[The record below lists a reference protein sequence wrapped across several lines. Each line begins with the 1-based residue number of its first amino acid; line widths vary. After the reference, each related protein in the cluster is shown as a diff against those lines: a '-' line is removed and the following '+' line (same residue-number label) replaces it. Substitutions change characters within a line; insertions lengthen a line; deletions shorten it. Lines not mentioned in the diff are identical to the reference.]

1 MPVAEITRAETRER
15 GKLLQVHG
23 YTVSLDL
30 TKGDKI
36 FGSESVISFDCSQPG
51 ASTYLDLIA
60 EVVHEIVLN
69 GEQVDPEVAWA
80 NGRIALAGLAA
91 SNELRVTAD
100 CAYTHDGSG
109 LHRSVDSADGRVYTY
124 TNLEPAEARK
134 VYANFEQPDLK
145 AEFTFH
151 VTAPAD
157 WVVLSNQPG
166 PEPEPIAGTH
176 AATWHFPATPQIS
189 TYLTA
194 VVAGEYH
201 LETSSHTT
209 RGGQVIPLGLACR
222 QSLAEHLEAA
232 DMFTV
237 TGQGLDFYTSLFE
250 MPYPFTKYDQ
260 VFVPEFSAGA
270 MENVGCVT
278 WAEQMLFRSKVTDV
292 MYEIRAMVLLHEMA
306 HQWFGDLVTMQW
318 WDDLWLNE
326 SFAEF
331 SAAMAA
337 AEATR
342 FTQAWTTM
350 AASRKT
356 WGYWQDQ
363 LPSTHPIAGDV
374 PTLSQAMA
382 NFDGISYAK
391 GAAVLKQLV
400 AYVGREQFFTGIK
413 AYFAEHAWGNA
424 TLTDLLAALSAASG
438 KDLADWSKAWLET
451 AGPNTLRAEFD
462 VDDQGRFSSFAVL
475 QEAPPE
481 HPTLRPHRIAV
492 GLYDKQAEAGP
503 LTRSHQVDVEVTGA
517 KTFVPALVGM
527 AQPDLILL
535 NDDDLGYALIRFD
548 ERSLRTLTTSIGDF
562 TDGLARTVSWSAVID
577 MVSQAELSYPAFV
590 TILAAGMGQ
599 EPSVSVLQI
608 LHSLAARLMVRMAD
622 PADVPAA
629 KDKLAT
635 VAMRELRNAEP
646 GGDHQLAW
654 AQLLGWTAVSS
665 EQLDLVAG
673 LYDGSTEIPGLTVDT
688 ELRWAFLLRL
698 VATGRAG
705 DAEIDAEAARD
716 ATDAGKRHALAC
728 RAAVPDAEHKE
739 AAWRLLAESGELGTE
754 GVLEVGPAFGMPEH
768 AHLLAG
774 YAPRFFN
781 TLPAMWEDHGEQFRL
796 TLGDSVFPYYAAST
810 ELLEMADNFL
820 AADDLEPSL
829 RRLIL
834 ERRDMVAKALK
845 ARTLPV

>member
-15 GKLLQVHG
+15 GKLLQVHA

-36 FGSESVISFDCSQPG
+36 FGSESVISFDCGQPG
-51 ASTYLDLIA
+51 AATYLDLIA

-69 GEQVDPEVAWA
+69 GEQIDPMTSWA
-80 NGRIALAGLAA
+80 DGRIAIAGLAA

-109 LHRSVDSADGRVYTY
+109 MHRAVDSADGRVYTY

-151 VTAPAD
+151 VTAPAG

-166 PEPEPIAGTH
+166 LDPEPVAGTH
-176 AATWHFPATPQIS
+176 AATWHFPATPRIS

-201 LETSSHTT
+201 LVRSEHTT
-209 RGGQVIPLGLACR
+209 RAGQVIPLGLACR
-222 QSLAEHLEAA
+222 QSLAQHLEAA
-232 DMFTV
+232 DMFAI
-237 TGQGLDFYTSLFE
+237 TGQGLDFYTTLFE
-250 MPYPFTKYDQ
+250 MPYPFAKYDQ

-278 WAEQMLFRSKVTDV
+278 WAEQLLFRSKVTDV
-292 MYEIRAMVLLHEMA
+292 MYEIRATVLLHEMA
-306 HQWFGDLVTMQW
+306 HQWFGDLVTMRW

-331 SAAMAA
+331 SAALAA

-400 AYVGREQFFTGIK
+400 AYVGREQFFDGIK

-424 TLTDLLAALSAASG
+424 TLTDLLAALTAASG

-451 AGPNTLRAEFD
+451 AGPNTLRAEFE
-462 VDDQGRFSSFAVL
+462 VDDDGRFTAFAVL

-481 HPTLRPHRIAV
+481 HPTLRPHRIAI
-492 GLYDKQAEAGP
+492 GLYNSHDGA
-503 LTRSHQVDVEVTGA
+503 LTRSQQVDVEVTGA
-517 KTFVPALVGM
+517 KTFVPVLVGKP
-527 AQPDLILL
+527 QPDLILL

-577 MVSQAELSYPAFV
+577 MVSQAELSYPAFI

-622 PADVPAA
+622 PAGVPAA

-635 VAMRELRNAEP
+635 VAMRELRTAEP
-646 GGDHQLAW
+646 ASDHQLAW
-654 AQLLGWTAVSS
+654 AQLLAWTAITG

-673 LYDGSTEIPGLTVDT
+673 LYDGSTEIPGLTMDT
-688 ELRWAFLLRL
+688 ELRWAFLRRL
-698 VATGRAG
+698 AATGRAG
-705 DAEIDAEAARD
+705 DPEIDAEAARD
-716 ATDAGKRHALAC
+716 ATDAGQRHALAS

-754 GVLEVGPAFGMPEH
+754 GLLEVAPAFGMPEH
-768 AHLLAG
+768 AQLLTG
-774 YAPRFFN
+774 YARRFFD
-781 TLPAMWEDHGEQFRL
+781 TLPAMWEDRGEQFRL
-796 TLGDSVFPYYAAST
+796 TLGDSLFPFYAASP
-810 ELLEMADNFL
+810 ELLEMTDGFL

-834 ERRDMVAKALK
+834 ERRDVVAKALQ
-845 ARTLPV
+845 ARTLPG